1 MTVVAARTCTL
12 PSTSTRTDDGTTPT
26 ESAPANPSLLKSS
39 TREMLWSTS
48 GHASASAPAPA
59 SSAVVQLADGR
70 YTATN
75 WLGWST
81 RLCALAATAL
91 VVVVVLLLLLLLR
104 VLATAAAAVVVVA
117 PAAVVVE
124 AGEVALRHGSSAQAR
139 VSASPS
145 SPATHAAP
153 PVAAY
158 VRTSNVRVCDE
169 FAPHTQ

>member
-1 MTVVAARTCTL
+1 VTVVAARTCTL

-48 GHASASAPAPA
+48 GHASASAPAP
-59 SSAVVQLADGR
+59 SAVVQLADGR

-91 VVVVVLLLLLLLR
+91 VVVVVLLLLLR
-104 VLATAAAAVVVVA
+104 VLATAAAVVVVA

-124 AGEVALRHGSSAQAR
+124 AVEVALRHGSSAQAR
-139 VSASPS
+139 VSASP